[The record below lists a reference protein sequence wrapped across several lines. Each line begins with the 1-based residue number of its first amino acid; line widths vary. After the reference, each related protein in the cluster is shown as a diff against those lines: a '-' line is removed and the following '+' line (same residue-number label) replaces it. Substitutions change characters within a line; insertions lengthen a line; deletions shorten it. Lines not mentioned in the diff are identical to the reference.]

1 VSAERFAYTGD
12 PALLERVTR
21 ALRRVVDPEMALD
34 IVSLGLVNAIEISGR
49 TARARIT
56 MTSPA
61 CPVTEL
67 IVDETRGELFA
78 SLDARYDVEVD
89 VEWEP
94 AWTPERMS
102 ESARRAMGWE

>member
-1 VSAERFAYTGD
+1 MTPARFEFQGD

-34 IVSLGLVNAIEISGR
+34 IVNLGLVNAVDVQDGR
-49 TARARIT
+49 ACARIT

-61 CPVTEL
+61 CPVTEI
-67 IVDETRGELFA
+67 IVDETRSELFA
-78 SLDARYDVEVD
+78 ALGPNCEVDVE

>member
-1 VSAERFAYTGD
+1 VSVPRFEFAGD
-12 PALLERVTR
+12 PALLDRVTR

-34 IVSLGLVNAIEISGR
+34 IVSLGLVNAVEIVER

-61 CPVTEL
+61 CPVTET
-67 IVDETRGELFA
+67 IVDETREELFA
-78 SLDARYDVEVD
+78 TLGPGFQVQVD

-102 ESARRAMGWE
+102 DSARKVMGWD

>member
-1 VSAERFAYTGD
+1 MSTPRFDFKGD
-12 PALLERVTR
+12 PKLLESVTR

-34 IVSLGLVNAIEISGR
+34 IVNLGLVNAVEIADR
-49 TARARIT
+49 VALARIT

-61 CPVTEL
+61 CPVTET
-67 IVDETRGELFA
+67 IVDDTRDELFA
-78 SLDARYDVEVD
+78 TLGPNIEIRVD

-102 ESARRAMGWE
+102 ESARRAMGWD